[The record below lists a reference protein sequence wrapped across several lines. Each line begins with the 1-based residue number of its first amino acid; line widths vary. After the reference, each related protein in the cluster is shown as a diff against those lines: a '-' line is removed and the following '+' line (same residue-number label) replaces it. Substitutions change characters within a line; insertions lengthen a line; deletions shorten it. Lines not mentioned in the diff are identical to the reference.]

1 MAYDETL
8 AERVR
13 ELLADLV
20 DPAEVRE
27 QRMFGGVAFMVR
39 GNMCCGVHGSELIAR
54 LSPEDG
60 ESALGEPFVRPMDM
74 TGRPM
79 RGWLF
84 VGPATDLRR
93 GAARGL
99 AAPLPRPLPS
109 RSSRSSAAHGPAL
122 DTSACCEQRPL
133 RCRTGGSGR
142 GAPAGRTAR
151 SRAPARRAS
160 SEGAAR

>member
-13 ELLADLV
+13 ESLADLV

-27 QRMFGGVAFMVR
+27 QRMFGGLAFMVR

-54 LSPEDG
+54 LSREDADD
-60 ESALGEPFVRPMDM
+60 ALDEPLARPMDM

-84 VGPATDLRR
+84 VGPADELDDDQLEGWVRR
-93 GAARGL
+93 CL
-99 AAPLPRPLPS
+99 AHCLTLMPK
-109 RSSRSSAAHGPAL
+109 
-122 DTSACCEQRPL
+122 
-133 RCRTGGSGR
+133 
-142 GAPAGRTAR
+142 
-151 SRAPARRAS
+151 
-160 SEGAAR
+160 